1 MKQEKTEKKQF
12 TVFGFTIWRLMA
24 YFIIYSILGYIVETL
39 FGLVTKGVLESRKSF
54 LYGPFCA
61 IYGLGAVVVI
71 LGLQK
76 FKKNNY
82 TLFFGG
88 ILIGSIVEYAISAI
102 GELIFHIK
110 WWDYSGMPFNIN
122 GRICLAFSFFW
133 GVLAIY
139 LMGHLK

>member
-1 MKQEKTEKKQF
+1 MSKKYQTNDGRESDETRENRKKQF

-76 FKKNNY
+76 FKKII
-82 TLFFGG
+82 
-88 ILIGSIVEYAISAI
+88 IL
-102 GELIFHIK
+102 
-110 WWDYSGMPFNIN
+110 YS
-122 GRICLAFSFFW
+122 LA
-133 GVLAIY
+133 VY
-139 LMGHLK
+139 

>member
-1 MKQEKTEKKQF
+1 MMGEKVMKQEKTEKRQF

-76 FKKNNY
+76 FKKNN
-82 TLFFGG
+82 FNNN
-88 ILIGSIVEYAISAI
+88 V
-102 GELIFHIK
+102 
-110 WWDYSGMPFNIN
+110 NIN
-122 GRICLAFSFFW
+122 INNWLYKKF
-133 GVLAIY
+133 
-139 LMGHLK
+139 